1 MNLIIQLKKL
11 QQKDLNLFKIV
22 LDHHSTTMQFL
33 NETLP
38 DRKYAKDMSIAV
50 ETWYEFEK
58 KTVGQFPVKESN
70 LKISLHKAYV
80 LCDAL
85 FEYSRE
91 INNEYEESRC
101 RRFIMA
107 IDEQLPTAAQ
117 LAIKN

>member
-1 MNLIIQLKKL
+1 MNLIIQLKKVL
-11 QQKDLNLFKIV
+11 QKDLNLFKTA
-22 LDHHSTTMQFL
+22 LNQHSRTMQAL
-33 NETLP
+33 NETKQ

-58 KTVGQFPVKESN
+58 KTVGQFPAKESN
-70 LKISLHKAYV
+70 FKISLHKSYV

-91 INNEYEESRC
+91 TNNEYEKSRC

-107 IDEQLPTAAQ
+107 IDEQLPTVTQ
-117 LAIKN
+117 LAIK